1 LKEQGYES
9 ETTFYQ
15 DNTFAMLLLLVI
27 EKNGKESSSKRTRH
41 INIRYFFIKDW
52 IDKGYLTMEYCPTN
66 DTIGDY
72 PSKALQ
78 GRKLKK
84 HKALIMGHKSIP
96 SRSMSSD

>member
-9 ETTFYQ
+9 EATIYQ
-15 DNTFAMLLLLVI
+15 GNTSAMLL

-41 INIRYFFIKDW
+41 INIRYFFIKDC
-52 IDKGYLTMEYCPTN
+52 IDKGYLTVEYCPT
-66 DTIGDY
+66 DDMIGGY
-72 PSKALQ
+72 PSKPLQ
-78 GRKLKK
+78 RMKFKE